1 MTSTPN
7 PLPDKRPV
15 SRDQSETAL
24 EAALCRLEL
33 ERAMS
38 ALMTG
43 ALERIASGAYGPCAR
58 CSAEIAPER
67 LRALPW
73 VRMCAD
79 CQDMHGSSATTATSG
94 GDRRCIDNSGA

>member
-1 MTSTPN
+1 LQTKTHFTP
-7 PLPDKRPV
+7 KRR
-15 SRDQSETAL
+15 RDPFEVAL

-38 ALMTG
+38 TLMIG
-43 ALERIASGAYGPCAR
+43 ALERMADGGCGRCVR

-79 CQDMHGSSATTATSG
+79 CQDAHS
-94 GDRRCIDNSGA
+94 

>member
-1 MTSTPN
+1 MTSTPD
-7 PLPDKRPV
+7 PFRDKK
-15 SRDQSETAL
+15 SAGRDESEMAL
-24 EAALCRLEL
+24 EAALSRLEL

-43 ALERIASGAYGPCAR
+43 ALERIANGTYGRCIRCA
-58 CSAEIAPER
+58 AQIAPER

-79 CQDMHGSSATTATSG
+79 CQDADSSAEKTTSG
-94 GDRRCIDNSGA
+94 GNWRCIGNSGP